1 MKVFSAIFFSLILI
15 ACSTEEEAST
25 EKKSDRASFQG
36 TVHYISKGSSKNP
49 FKRSPDTIHIQY
61 TDKEEIYRDNL
72 NREYRF
78 TFGSDSVIS
87 LQNGKREATFVNTF
101 IGTLDLIEH
110 SKYKDTILGYT
121 VHKLRV
127 STDDGWT
134 DYYYAPE
141 LYLNPKNY
149 ANYRAAKINQVYDI
163 IKAVPLRRVYF
174 TRADSSY
181 TANNAY
187 LIEKE

>member
-1 MKVFSAIFFSLILI
+1 MRVFSVIFLSLILI
-15 ACSTEEEAST
+15 ACSSEEENVKAK
-25 EKKSDRASFQG
+25 ENAKASFKG
-36 TVHYISKGSSKNP
+36 SVHYISKSSSKNP

-61 TDKEEIYRDNL
+61 TEKEEIYKDNL
-72 NREYRF
+72 RREYRF
-78 TFGSDSVIS
+78 AFGSDSVVS
-87 LQNGKREATFVNTF
+87 LQNGNREATFVNTF
-101 IGTLDLIEH
+101 IGKLDLIEH
-110 SKYKDTILGYT
+110 SKYRDTILGYP

-174 TRADSSY
+174 TKADSSY

-187 LIEKE
+187 LIEKK